1 MAEHPNATLIRESYE
16 ALNRGDSAGAF
27 AAWSDGILWHERNGK
42 TWAMAG
48 DYVGTQAV
56 AGLFGGLPA
65 LGLTAMRAEP
75 HEILASDDHV
85 VALMNM
91 HMERGEKK
99 YVSHE
104 VHVWHVVDGKAT
116 EVWVTSQDPDAFD
129 DFWAARL

>member
-1 MAEHPNATLIRESYE
+1 
-16 ALNRGDSAGAF
+16 
-27 AAWSDGILWHERNGK
+27 
-42 TWAMAG
+42 
-48 DYVGTQAV
+48 
-56 AGLFGGLPA
+56 LFGGLPG

-129 DFWAARL
+129 DFWAATL